1 MTTKDKLLLT
11 FAVVL
16 LSISNKLMEWSIRLA
31 RKAGIRLVMRKEL
44 RQIERVDADG

>member
-16 LSISNKLMEWSIRLA
+16 LSISNKLLEWSIRLA
-31 RKAGIRLVMRKEL
+31 RKTGIRLVMREEL
-44 RQIERVDADG
+44 RQIERVAEDG

>member
-11 FAVVL
+11 VAVVL
-16 LSISNKLMEWSIRLA
+16 LSVSNKLMELSFRLA
-31 RKAGIRLVMRKEL
+31 RKAGIRLVMREEL